1 MSRAGFPE
9 PMSGFDQIAGRF
21 VEGSHPYASVPT
33 LAPSAYPC
41 NRSGASASFATLLLL
56 SQLIVCC
63 IHRLNLQPIPA
74 IQVSQEPP
82 VSENQVLRTWTPRS
96 GHWRVHT
103 TGHNLPVRVTFQFLL
118 VVCPL
123 IELNGRY
130 SASKLMT
137 SLPQP
142 GQKRKFNWISQSSH
156 SRLRIIGPHFVLRA
170 RGCCCYDAARGT
182 SLNVYDSIRH
192 KRQLL
197 RSPKVQISPLRPL

>member
-103 TGHNLPVRVTFQFLL
+103 TGQERSVTLRRRLSFRGPLKSESCRMAYGSTSAIAAGGLRCSIRQQSAAYLPFGFERSRTAALPSGECVLSAHAGHPAFSQ
-118 VVCPL
+118 
-123 IELNGRY
+123 
-130 SASKLMT
+130 SASY
-137 SLPQP
+137 
-142 GQKRKFNWISQSSH
+142 RH
-156 SRLRIIGPHFVLRA
+156 SP
-170 RGCCCYDAARGT
+170 DEKAASCG
-182 SLNVYDSIRH
+182 SKPI
-192 KRQLL
+192 
-197 RSPKVQISPLRPL
+197 

>member
-1 MSRAGFPE
+1 MASPYVSESVNALWSDIAVPEVSRMSRAGFPE

-103 TGHNLPVRVTFQFLL
+103 TGQEETIIPPKHL
-118 VVCPL
+118 
-123 IELNGRY
+123 
-130 SASKLMT
+130 
-137 SLPQP
+137 
-142 GQKRKFNWISQSSH
+142 
-156 SRLRIIGPHFVLRA
+156 RLRWQLT
-170 RGCCCYDAARGT
+170 DLQAAP
-182 SLNVYDSIRH
+182 IRI
-192 KRQLL
+192 KLISNQPP
-197 RSPKVQISPLRPL
+197 SP

>member
-103 TGHNLPVRVTFQFLL
+103 TGQLQSFDDS
-118 VVCPL
+118 
-123 IELNGRY
+123 G
-130 SASKLMT
+130 K
-137 SLPQP
+137 QP
-142 GQKRKFNWISQSSH
+142 FE
-156 SRLRIIGPHFVLRA
+156 
-170 RGCCCYDAARGT
+170 
-182 SLNVYDSIRH
+182 
-192 KRQLL
+192 RQLHFGTC
-197 RSPKVQISPLRPL
+197 RSVSDHCERPLPNSTNQYSQPLTVIQALLLGQLHFFICSHQ